1 MSNPGLSDYIDIFL
15 EQLQIYVECNYCT
28 DVKLTELFRANDHSA
43 FVEKANIPVYLVG
56 SETALSTFS
65 NLIPA
70 PDETYTNL
78 FLAHDNMELDKK
90 LQDIKDKSMESKRK
104 S

>member
-1 MSNPGLSDYIDIFL
+1 MAYFFTGIWYNFR
-15 EQLQIYVECNYCT
+15 VA
-28 DVKLTELFRANDHSA
+28 LT
-43 FVEKANIPVYLVG
+43 
-56 SETALSTFS
+56 STFS